1 MDHFKLCKKGGWV
14 AALCIL
20 GLGTALTA
28 QQTSSSSTTGSTSAN
43 STKTATSPSQI
54 NPSRFDLFLGYSY
67 LAPHAK
73 VNGQPYS
80 AVNLGAIG
88 SGAYYFNRYLGGEIS
103 YAAHPDGPGDSFN
116 TINAGPIV
124 RVPMGDNGTVT
135 PFLHALV
142 GTTRIGGPNYVGY
155 YTDGVGP
162 VHFNNPEKWG
172 ASLTVGG
179 GMDLLLPGFG
189 HHLAWRVFQAD
200 YQYMHASF
208 GPANSFVDPNPPAPP
223 TTPPAEFRAIPAAG
237 SSGSI
242 PDAVLGGRANINA
255 AQLSTGLV
263 FRLGSVVP
271 PPPVAYTCSASP
283 SDVYP
288 GEPVTVT
295 GNAQNLNPKKTANY
309 TWTSTGAKVSGTS
322 STGTVDTADLAPGTY
337 TVAGHVTEGAKAGQS
352 ADCNATFTVKQF
364 EPPTVSCSANP
375 SSVNPGD
382 SSTITAQG
390 VSPQNR
396 PLTYS
401 YSASSGQIS
410 GSNNTATLN
419 TTGAAPGT
427 ITVTCNVSDDKGQT
441 ASATTDVT
449 VNAPAPPPAPKTETL
464 CSINFNRDKRRPTRV
479 DNEAKAC
486 LDDVALNLQRD
497 ANAQAVL
504 VGNSN
509 PSARHADRL
518 AAERAVNT
526 EYYLVHEK
534 GIDPSRIQVRTGTAG
549 TNSVQNYLVP
559 SGANFDNDV
568 QGTTAVDTAMVH
580 PSRNPYGHARVAA
593 QHHRRGT
600 VHHHKAVKGS
610 GSSKK

>member
-1 MDHFKLCKKGGWV
+1 MDHFRLCTKGSWV

-28 QQTSSSSTTGSTSAN
+28 QQTSSSSATGSMSAN
-43 STKTATSPSQI
+43 SAKTATLPTEV

-67 LAPHAK
+67 LAPHDT

-80 AVNLGAIG
+80 DVDLGAIG
-88 SGAYYFNRYLGGEIS
+88 SGAYYFNKYLGGEVS
-103 YAAHPDGPGDSFN
+103 MASHPDGPGDGF
-116 TINAGPIV
+116 TTLNAGPIV
-124 RVPMGDNGTVT
+124 RVPGSIFGDVT

-142 GTTRIGGPNYVGY
+142 GATRIGGPNYTGY
-155 YTDGVGP
+155 YLNGAGP
-162 VHFNNPEKWG
+162 TNFVNPYTWG
-172 ASLTVGG
+172 TSLTVGG
-179 GMDLLLPGFG
+179 GMDLPIPGFG
-189 HHLAWRVFQAD
+189 NHLSWRIFQAD

-208 GPANSFVDPNPPAPP
+208 GPANNFVDPLAS
-223 TTPPAEFRAIPAAG
+223 PAAPG
-237 SSGSI
+237 VAI
-242 PDAVLGGRANINA
+242 LGGRANINA

-263 FRLGSVVP
+263 YHIGSVIP

-283 SDVYP
+283 EEVYP
-288 GEPVTVT
+288 GDPVTVT
-295 GNAQNLNPKKTANY
+295 GNAQNLNPKKTATY
-309 TWTSTGAKVSGTS
+309 SWTATGAKVSGTS

-352 ADCNATFTVKQF
+352 ADCNSTFTVKQF
-364 EPPTVSCSANP
+364 EPPTVTCSANP

-382 SSTITAQG
+382 SATITAQG

-396 PLTYS
+396 TLTYS
-401 YSASSGQIS
+401 YSASSGQVS
-410 GSNNTATLN
+410 GSNNSATLN

-427 ITVTCNVSDDKGQT
+427 ITVTCNVADDKGQT

-464 CSINFNRDKRRPTRV
+464 CSINFSRDKHRPTRV

-504 VGNSN
+504 VGNSDPN
-509 PSARHADRL
+509 ARHANSM

-526 EYYLVHEK
+526 EFYLVHEK

-568 QGTTAVDTAMVH
+568 QGTTAVDTATVH
-580 PSRNPYGHARVAA
+580 ASRNPYGHARSM
-593 QHHRRGT
+593 T
-600 VHHHKAVKGS
+600 VHHHHYHHHVVHVVHHHVVKGS
-610 GSSKK
+610 GSSN